1 MNDILM
7 KILLVTA
14 ILLSITFV
22 VFSIINYQKLKDKD
36 FVFNV
41 ILALAIGV
49 GATYFLLSDRWCYT
63 CSVYNNYILYSGL
76 VLILLWML
84 YDLRKELRKKNNE
97 DKKDQ

>member
-36 FVFNV
+36 FIFNM

-49 GATYFLLSDRWCYT
+49 GASYFLLSDRWCYT

-76 VLILLWML
+76 VLIQLWML
-84 YDLRKELRKKNNE
+84 YDLRKELRMKKNENKQ
-97 DKKDQ
+97 D